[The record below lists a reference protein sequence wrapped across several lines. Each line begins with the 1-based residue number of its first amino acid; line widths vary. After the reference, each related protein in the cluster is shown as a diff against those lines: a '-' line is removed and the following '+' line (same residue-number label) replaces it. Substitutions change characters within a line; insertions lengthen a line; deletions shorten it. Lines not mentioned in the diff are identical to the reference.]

1 VSKFF
6 IVSRP
11 GWYGDS
17 TIVLSSHSTIELA
30 CTAKAIKRKA
40 DMYLVRRGNMVR
52 GDKFFR
58 CYEDLYPIAKTL

>member
-1 VSKFF
+1 VSRYF

-30 CTAKAIKRKA
+30 WKAIKRKS

-58 CYEDLYPIAKTL
+58 CYEDLYPVAKTL